1 MDPSP
6 VLLRLCHSLSDQT
19 ASSLSCMLLSSR
31 VMTEISPRQGKN
43 ITKTTISDTQK
54 PPAMESILW
63 LFLTQESDW
72 KWEMSFQQLLLC
84 EKLLQ
89 LNFSRSTS
97 ALGFRARWSR
107 GNLKF
112 LSEVKTLELFSNC
125 SAAVQLL
132 VESQSRVSRDWRAT
146 NGLREIHQN
155 TREPETYQSV
165 DWCGGELSSL
175 AAVWWRENISTVYI
189 YQRSVNIGGQH

>member
-1 MDPSP
+1 MSQFQ
-6 VLLRLCHSLSDQT
+6 VLIKTTKWTHLRSCSGSVTWLSDQT
-19 ASSLSCMLLSSR
+19 CMFLRAR
-31 VMTEISPRQGKN
+31 VMTEISPAQGKN
-43 ITKTTISDTQK
+43 ITKPTISDTQK

-125 SAAVQLL
+125 SAAPQLSWQPIKSFQRL
-132 VESQSRVSRDWRAT
+132 RGNQWALGDPSKHSEPHRAT
-146 NGLREIHQN
+146 AEVRLINHLAGL
-155 TREPETYQSV
+155 
-165 DWCGGELSSL
+165 
-175 AAVWWRENISTVYI
+175 VW
-189 YQRSVNIGGQH
+189 G

>member
-6 VLLRLCHSLSDQT
+6 VLLRLCHSVCQARPGLT
-19 ASSLSCMLLSSR
+19 LSCMLLSSR
-31 VMTEISPRQGKN
+31 VMTEISPEQGKN

-54 PPAMESILW
+54 PPAMKRILW
-63 LFLTQESDW
+63 LLLTQESDW
-72 KWEMSFQQLLLC
+72 KWEMSWQQLLLR

-125 SAAVQLL
+125 SAAA
-132 VESQSRVSRDWRAT
+132 RA
-146 NGLREIHQN
+146 GWQPMKSFQRLRGNQWALGDPSKHS
-155 TREPETYQSV
+155 EPQ
-165 DWCGGELSSL
+165 
-175 AAVWWRENISTVYI
+175 
-189 YQRSVNIGGQH
+189 QK